1 MIAVLASGGTVGKA
15 APSDERTIVHVLN
28 RIGFG
33 PRPGSGD
40 IEKVRAMGIERYI
53 EQQLQ
58 PDRIPDPGT
67 DARLAHLSTVRL
79 SAAEI
84 HAQYEQPILEARRAE
99 RDRAMAGSNGN
110 ETAPGAATTPPAM
123 RRPQQAAN
131 AVVLELSEQKLLRAI
146 YGERQLQEVLADF
159 WFNHFNVDARKNR
172 VRFLITEYERD
183 AIRPHVLGRF
193 RSLLGAVAK
202 SPAMLVYLDNFMS
215 VDPEA
220 ASTAGARPS
229 GARRRP
235 GGFAAPRPQNPA
247 GVQARMPRGLNENY
261 ARELM
266 ELHTLGVDGGYS
278 QKDVV
283 EVARAFTGWTL
294 ENPRQGGGFRFN
306 SRLHDDR
313 EKTVLGHRIKAGGGI
328 EDGEQVLDILA
339 RHPATARFVATKL
352 ARRFVSDEPPQAL
365 VERATARFVATG
377 GDLREVTRTLLLS
390 PEFLAADA
398 YRTKVKTP
406 FEFLV
411 SSIRAVNAQVEVAR
425 GLVRTMQELGM
436 PLYQCQPPTGYKDTA
451 DAWTNTGALVSRM
464 NVAQSLGAN
473 RLAGVRVETAS
484 DLGEDVA
491 AALGHDISVT
501 TRATIGKAGTVPERL
516 ALALGS
522 PEFQRR

>member
-1 MIAVLASGGTVGKA
+1 MIAVLASGGAAGKA
-15 APSDERTIVHVLN
+15 APSDERTIVHILN
-28 RIGFG
+28 RVGFG
-33 PRPGSGD
+33 PRPASGD
-40 IEKVRAMGIERYI
+40 IEKVRAMGVERYI

-58 PDRIPDPGT
+58 PERIPDQEME
-67 DARLAHLSTVRL
+67 ARLARLSTVRL
-79 SAAEI
+79 SAAQI

-99 RDRAMAGSNGN
+99 RDRAMASTGN
-110 ETAPGAATTPPAM
+110 ETAAGGGSTPPAA

-146 YGERQLQEVLADF
+146 YSERQLQEVLADF

-172 VRFLITEYERD
+172 VRFLVTEYERD
-183 AIRPHVLGRF
+183 AIRPHVLGKF

-220 ASTAGARPS
+220 ASTAGARLN

-235 GGFAAPRPQNPA
+235 GGSGAPRPQIPA
-247 GVQARMPRGLNENY
+247 GVQARMSRGLNENY

-294 ENPRQGGGFRFN
+294 ENPRQGGEFRFN
-306 SRLHDDR
+306 PRLHDDR

-328 EDGEQVLDILA
+328 GDGEQVLDILA
-339 RHPATARFVATKL
+339 RHPATARFIATKL
-352 ARRFVSDEPPQAL
+352 ARRFVSDEPPRAL
-365 VERATARFVATG
+365 IERASARFVATG
-377 GDLREVTRTLLLS
+377 GDLREVTRTILLS

-406 FEFLV
+406 FEFVV
-411 SSIRAVNAQVEVAR
+411 SSVRAVNADVESAR
-425 GLVRTMQELGM
+425 SLVRTMQDLGM

-473 RLAGVRVETAS
+473 RLPGVHIDPAS
-484 DLGEDVA
+484 DAKDAISTALAHDVS
-491 AALGHDISVT
+491 GT
-501 TRATIGKAGTVPERL
+501 TLATIGKAAALPERL